1 MGTTVSRAAS
11 APNRIHSSSVAP
23 LPTSSNQNNMFM
35 VRIQIRI
42 QVQIHGKHR
51 RDLQY
56 LHPKS
61 YQLLQQK
68 RKEVNNNHID
78 KKGNLKKMRA
88 RSDTN
93 LSEDHQKEEMENN
106 PPKHFDDR
114 PAKASGTYSFQVLI
128 FHQYILKRR
137 IHG

>member
-35 VRIQIRI
+35 V
-42 QVQIHGKHR
+42 
-51 RDLQY
+51 
-56 LHPKS
+56 
-61 YQLLQQK
+61 QK